1 MERLGATVRSRGFQT
16 LLVKL
21 ALSFGMILWMFVVA
35 TLSHA

>member
-1 MERLGATVRSRGFQT
+1 MERLHGMIGDRGVQA